1 MTDDPTQGGA
11 ERRSFLNHSFE
22 FFKHLTT
29 VNAAILVVLVVFVEK
44 LFQSRSWEFLFP
56 ICVVFFLISLI
67 ACLVGMWFVTTLF
80 AARAIVQWEIDAA
93 AGTCLACIISFIIA
107 MISFI
112 FFAVRNFVWV

>member
-1 MTDDPTQGGA
+1 MTDDVSPEGR
-11 ERRSFLNHSFE
+11 ERRSFLSHSFD
-22 FFKHLTT
+22 FYKHLTT
-29 VNAAILVVLVVFVEK
+29 VNAAILVVLVIFVEK

-80 AARAIVQWEIDAA
+80 ATKAIVQWEIDAA
-93 AGTCLACIISFIIA
+93 AGTCLAGIISFIIA

-112 FFAVRNFVWV
+112 FFAIRNYVWV